1 MSGFRSPGLED
12 GSSQLESLPGSSDP
26 SRVGYLLTSRA
37 ASAMLLI
44 QHSPEEDPVG
54 EYIQIVE
61 YESDDI
67 DAVIRAAN
75 SVPVPDDVPKPT
87 SVIVVRDRDRPGT
100 YATIL
105 RFNSHEDAMRHSE
118 SDATHER
125 VAKLGPLMKG
135 ETRFYNL
142 DILNETNP

>member
-1 MSGFRSPGLED
+1 M
-12 GSSQLESLPGSSDP
+12 
-26 SRVGYLLTSRA
+26 A
-37 ASAMLLI
+37 
-44 QHSPEEDPVG
+44 

-67 DAVIRAAN
+67 DAVISTAN

-87 SVIVVRDRDRPGT
+87 SVIVVRDRDRPGM

-105 RFNSHEDAMRHSE
+105 RFNSYEDAMRHSE
-118 SDATHER
+118 SEATNER
-125 VAKLGPLMKG
+125 IAKLGSLMKG

-142 DILNETNP
+142 DVLDETHP

>member
-1 MSGFRSPGLED
+1 MAR
-12 GSSQLESLPGSSDP
+12 GSCRQQIP
-26 SRVGYLLTSRA
+26 SRVGYVIGLKGALRT
-37 ASAMLLI
+37 
-44 QHSPEEDPVG
+44 QHSRGGTVA

-87 SVIVVRDRDRPGT
+87 SVIVVRDRDRPRT

-105 RFNSHEDAMRHSE
+105 RFNSYEDAMRHSE

-125 VAKLGPLMKG
+125 IAKLGPLMKG
-135 ETRFYNL
+135 DTRFYNL
-142 DILNETNP
+142 DVLDETNP

>member
-1 MSGFRSPGLED
+1 M
-12 GSSQLESLPGSSDP
+12 
-26 SRVGYLLTSRA
+26 T
-37 ASAMLLI
+37 
-44 QHSPEEDPVG
+44 

-67 DAVIRAAN
+67 DAVIKAAN

-105 RFNSHEDAMRHSE
+105 RFNSYEEAMRHSE

-125 VAKLGPLMKG
+125 IAKLGPLMKG
-135 ETRFYNL
+135 NTRFSNL
-142 DILNETNP
+142 DILDETNP

>member
-1 MSGFRSPGLED
+1 
-12 GSSQLESLPGSSDP
+12 
-26 SRVGYLLTSRA
+26 
-37 ASAMLLI
+37 
-44 QHSPEEDPVG
+44 VG

-87 SVIVVRDRDRPGT
+87 SVIVVRDRDRAGT

-105 RFNSHEDAMRHSE
+105 RFKSYEDAMRHSE

-125 VAKLGPLMKG
+125 VAKLGPIMKG

-142 DILNETNP
+142 DILDETNP

>member
-1 MSGFRSPGLED
+1 M
-12 GSSQLESLPGSSDP
+12 
-26 SRVGYLLTSRA
+26 A
-37 ASAMLLI
+37 
-44 QHSPEEDPVG
+44 

-105 RFNSHEDAMRHSE
+105 RFNSYEEAMRHSE

-125 VAKLGPLMKG
+125 IAKLGSLMQG
-135 ETRFYNL
+135 STRFYNL
-142 DILNETNP
+142 DVLDERTP

>member
-1 MSGFRSPGLED
+1 VP
-12 GSSQLESLPGSSDP
+12 
-26 SRVGYLLTSRA
+26 
-37 ASAMLLI
+37 
-44 QHSPEEDPVG
+44 

-67 DAVIRAAN
+67 EAVMAAAN
-75 SVPVPDDVPKPT
+75 SVPVPDGVPRPR
-87 SVIVVRDRDRPGT
+87 SVLLTRDRDRPGT

-105 RFNSHEDAMRHSE
+105 RFDSYEDAMRHSE

-125 VAKLGPLMKG
+125 VGKMKPFMKG

-142 DILNETNP
+142 DVLDERSP

>member
-1 MSGFRSPGLED
+1 M
-12 GSSQLESLPGSSDP
+12 
-26 SRVGYLLTSRA
+26 A
-37 ASAMLLI
+37 
-44 QHSPEEDPVG
+44 

-67 DAVIRAAN
+67 DTVIRAAN

-87 SVIVVRDRDRPGT
+87 SVIMVRDRDRPGT

-105 RFNSHEDAMRHSE
+105 RFNSYEEAMRHSE

-125 VAKLGPLMKG
+125 IAKLGPLMKG

>member
-1 MSGFRSPGLED
+1 M
-12 GSSQLESLPGSSDP
+12 
-26 SRVGYLLTSRA
+26 A
-37 ASAMLLI
+37 
-44 QHSPEEDPVG
+44 

-67 DAVIRAAN
+67 DAVIRAAS

-105 RFNSHEDAMRHSE
+105 RFNSYEEAMRHSE

-125 VAKLGPLMKG
+125 IAKLGSLMQG
-135 ETRFYNL
+135 STRFYNL
-142 DILNETNP
+142 DVLDERTP